1 MYTPLYTALLELYS
15 KNQLSFHMPGHSG
28 EKGMEDFRLLSEIDT
43 TEVPES
49 DNLFFAGGPIAEAE
63 RAAASF
69 FGAQKTR
76 LLVGGSSS
84 GVLAM
89 VGAAVR
95 EGEKIICDRFCHR
108 SFVSALVFSGA
119 VPVWVTPESL
129 EGGALWGGIAPA
141 DVERALRENPE
152 AKAVYITSPNYF
164 GCASDVSAIAE
175 VAHKYGAA
183 LLVDGAHGAHFGLS
197 PLLPPAPWKCGAD
210 LCTVSAHKTLP
221 ALTQAAWLHINSDL
235 PRLETM
241 LKMHQSSSP
250 SYILMASLDYARA
263 KMEEDGERLWTCLA
277 ENALAVFPE
286 QGSIPGKYVKYKDPT
301 RLVLPTG
308 GNPFE
313 AAERLR
319 KEHGISVECSYG
331 RGVVCITNIS
341 HTAADLER
349 LKTAMRAVA
358 ENSPSPVP
366 EFTSEIHSAVM
377 TPRRAFYADVEEVE
391 LSKAVGRVCARE
403 VLLYPPGVP
412 RILPGEVVTEA
423 DIAAISGLAA
433 AGGEVHGV
441 ENGYICCVKL

>member
-1 MYTPLYTALLELYS
+1 MYTPLYTALLDLYN

-28 EKGMEDFRLLSEIDT
+28 EKGMEGFSLLCEIDT

-49 DNLFFAGGPIAEAE
+49 DNLFFADGPIAEAE
-63 RAAASF
+63 RAAAEF
-69 FGAQKTR
+69 FGAKKTR

-119 VPVWVTPESL
+119 VPVWITPESL

-141 DVERALRENPE
+141 DVERALRENPD

-164 GCASDVSAIAE
+164 GYASDVSAIAE
-175 VAHKYGAA
+175 IAHKYGAA

-221 ALTQAAWLHINSDL
+221 ALTQAAWLHINMDF
-235 PRLETM
+235 PRLEAM

-263 KMEEDGERLWTCLA
+263 KMEEEGERLWSGLA
-277 ENALAVFPE
+277 ENSLAVFPE
-286 QGSIPGKYVKYKDPT
+286 QGNVPGKYVKYKDPT

-308 GNPFE
+308 GNPFK

-331 RGVVCITNIS
+331 KGVVCITNIS
-341 HTAADLER
+341 HTAEDLRR
-349 LKTAMRAVA
+349 LKAALCTA

-366 EFTSEIHSAVM
+366 GFTTEMHYAAM
-377 TPRRAFYADVEEVE
+377 APRRAFYADIEEVE
-391 LSKAVGRVCARE
+391 LSEAAGRVCARE

-412 RILPGEVVTEA
+412 RVLPGEVVTEA
-423 DIAAISGLAA
+423 DIAAISALIS

-441 ENGYICCVKL
+441 ENGRICCVLM